1 MNLSIATLTRALP
14 HPHRER
20 CVLPAPGLVV
30 PHRRVGLVAE
40 WRVFLRL
47 RRREWLFACLAFL
60 VADAWLILFLA
71 FLADL
76 G

>member
-20 CVLPAPGLVV
+20 RVLQAPGLAV

-40 WRVFLRL
+40 LRVFFRL

-60 VADAWLILFLA
+60 VADVWLLLFLI
-71 FLADL
+71 FLAGL
-76 G
+76 A

>member
-14 HPHRER
+14 HPRRER
-20 CVLPAPGLVV
+20 RVLQAPGFVV

-40 WRVFLRL
+40 MRIFFRL

-60 VADAWLILFLA
+60 VADCWLLLFML

-76 G
+76 A

>member
-20 CVLPAPGLVV
+20 RVLQAPGFVV

-40 WRVFLRL
+40 LRIFFRL
-47 RRREWLFACLAFL
+47 RRREWLFAAIAFL
-60 VADAWLILFLA
+60 
-71 FLADL
+71 LADL
-76 G
+76 WLLLFLVFLAGIA

>member
-1 MNLSIATLTRALP
+1 MNLNIATLTRALP

-20 CVLPAPGLVV
+20 RVLPAPGLVV

-40 WRVFLRL
+40 MRIFFRL
-47 RRREWLFACLAFL
+47 RRREWLFACFAFL
-60 VADAWLILFLA
+60 VADAWLLLFLV

-76 G
+76 A

>member
-1 MNLSIATLTRALP
+1 MNLSIATLARALP

-20 CVLPAPGLVV
+20 RVLQAPGFAV

-40 WRVFLRL
+40 WRIFLRL

-60 VADAWLILFLA
+60 AADVWLLLFLV

-76 G
+76 A